1 MWQLLV
7 TFQLQINPSWPCF
20 DIRNN
25 TASSPLPGVLML
37 GLSIEDTAETLQG
50 QSGKKGLFFLYWS
63 ALIHGS

>member
-50 QSGKKGLFFLYWS
+50 QSGKKGLFFLY
-63 ALIHGS
+63 

>member
-37 GLSIEDTAETLQG
+37 GLSIEDTARPEWEEGGFSSFTEVPL
-50 QSGKKGLFFLYWS
+50 SM
-63 ALIHGS
+63 AAN